1 MMMAVGMMVGM
12 ITMVM
17 MMGVVT
23 DRIKAS
29 FQKSQTGRVSASKRG
44 KEMVGENGPELPPT
58 HTGSMEMPGN
68 QPRVQKPFPH

>member
-1 MMMAVGMMVGM
+1 MVMMMAVGM
-12 ITMVM
+12 ITTVM

-29 FQKSQTGRVSASKRG
+29 FQKSQTGRVSASTQG
-44 KEMVGENGPELPPT
+44 KEMVGENSPELPPT
-58 HTGSMEMPGN
+58 HTGPVEMPGS